1 MFILDS
7 VPAHSALQRAT
18 TASDGTRFETYYPLA
33 LLDAHNPL
41 VWVYV
46 KVTYASDAANP
57 VWHSFGWSTE
67 DYREYL
73 ALLSEAEA
81 EIEAET
87 EAETEADD
95 DDYEY

>member
-1 MFILDS
+1 MLTLDS
-7 VPAHSALQRAT
+7 APVHSALQRAT
-18 TASDGTRFETYYPLA
+18 TTSDGTRFETYYPLA
-33 LLDAHNPL
+33 LLDAHSPL

-81 EIEAET
+81 ET
-87 EAETEADD
+87 EAEI
-95 DDYEY
+95 DYEY

>member
-1 MFILDS
+1 MLILDS
-7 VPAHSALQRAT
+7 APVHSALQRAT
-18 TASDGTRFETYYPLA
+18 TTSDGTRFETYYPLA

-57 VWHSFGWSTE
+57 VWHSFGWSVE
-67 DYREYL
+67 DYRDYH
-73 ALLSEAEA
+73 AFVSKIEA
-81 EIEAET
+81 EI